1 MINRKIAYYTL
12 SSEEVH
18 ECLHGLGLIEGILY
32 YRQHLR
38 GLRMTEVTISM
49 QQMYEAEKQQKE
61 KKDYSINYGIGVAA
75 IVVVGIGMLMPSP
88 ANWYVWIVGFLGIGV
103 LRELL

>member
-32 YRQHLR
+32 NRLNQR
-38 GLRMTEVTISM
+38 VGMAEINISM